1 VKTIRLETE
10 INANIEICFDLAR
23 SVEVHVASTVETS
36 ERAIAGRTSGI
47 CQKGDTITWR
57 ARHFGIMQNLTV
69 KITEL
74 NYPSHFQDKMVKGAF
89 ASFTHD
95 HYFEHLNGTTV
106 MKDVFRFAAPL
117 GPLGWLAESL
127 FLEKYMRDLLV
138 KRNNVIKTIA
148 ESDQWREVLQRNA

>member
-1 VKTIRLETE
+1 MKTIRLETE

-23 SVEVHVASTVETS
+23 SVEVHRASTIETN
-36 ERAIAGRTSGI
+36 ERAIAGRTSGT

-69 KITEL
+69 EITVL
-74 NYPSHFQDKMVKGAF
+74 TYPSHFQDKMVKGAF

-95 HYFEHLNGTTV
+95 HYFEHYNGITF
-106 MKDVFRFAAPL
+106 MKDLFRFAAPL

-138 KRNNVIKTIA
+138 KRNKVIKTIA